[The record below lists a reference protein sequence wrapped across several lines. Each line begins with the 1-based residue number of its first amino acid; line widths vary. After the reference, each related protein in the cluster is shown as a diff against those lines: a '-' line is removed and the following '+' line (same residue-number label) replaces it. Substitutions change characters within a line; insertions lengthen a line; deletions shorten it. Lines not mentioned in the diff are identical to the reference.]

1 VLARQARVREAA
13 ESTQQRA
20 LPAFAAGQ
28 SLDSG
33 TRRYD
38 YHSVIGSYRIKFAVI
53 TVMLLAALSFLFLI
67 SRGLTLFPKQFIP
80 ATLLGHF
87 VISFFTF
94 LHLKRS
100 YIEIN
105 EKGISYQGMSRT
117 IYSPWSA
124 VRKISVY
131 GNTSRIVTD
140 YGNFSIGAMEP
151 ADNPPGGWL
160 DLFKRKRAK
169 FHKEL
174 IEEIQKRAPRARV
187 RISWVVQYQWKR
199 L

>member
-1 VLARQARVREAA
+1 
-13 ESTQQRA
+13 
-20 LPAFAAGQ
+20 
-28 SLDSG
+28 
-33 TRRYD
+33 
-38 YHSVIGSYRIKFAVI
+38 
-53 TVMLLAALSFLFLI
+53 MI
-67 SRGLTLFPKQFIP
+67 SRGLTLFPKAFIP
-80 ATLLGHF
+80 TALLGHF
-87 VISFFTF
+87 VIALFTF

-105 EKGISYQGMSRT
+105 EKGILYQGMSRT
-117 IYSPWSA
+117 IYSPWAA

-140 YGNFSIGAMEP
+140 HGNFSIGLIEP

-174 IEEIQKRAPRARV
+174 IEEIQKWAPRAKV
-187 RISWVVQYQWKR
+187 NISWFVKYQWKR